1 MVNGLYV
8 WVGAKKAD
16 GMVLTLTTQE
26 NAIKKTL
33 HKRFAIP
40 VDFDFFKHLVYP
52 YDLEQHMF
60 IKIELNSTKNVLLW
74 TGDTNET
81 YKLSNIYLEDDV
93 ILDGPYAT
101 AIRKMYTKKTSM
113 YYTKITSIHQQT
125 LSKKDTSWKFE
136 LNNLSVRSLFCSF
149 VLLLL
154 FFDKRDDFAN
164 KYEEFFNSNINK
176 TLVMINGMSLQF
188 HRHGLQARDIY
199 PELKKYFYKENSE
212 LIWEGILTT
221 KSALWI
227 DTGSNTNNILH
238 GSCRAVAKS
247 GILLQIEK
255 KYEANDGVF
264 TCLVFS
270 LEDKTGRLN
279 VTNPSDI
286 LTIEK

>member
-33 HKRFAIP
+33 HQRFAIP
-40 VDFDFFKHLVYP
+40 LDFDFFKHPVYP

-74 TGDTNET
+74 TGDTKET

-164 KYEEFFNSNINK
+164 KYEEFYNSNINK

-255 KYEANDGVF
+255 KYETNDGVF

-270 LEDKTGRLN
+270 LEDTTARLN

>member
-40 VDFDFFKHLVYP
+40 LDFDFFKHPVYP

-74 TGDTNET
+74 TGDTKET

-101 AIRKMYTKKTSM
+101 AIGKMYTKKTSM
-113 YYTKITSIHQQT
+113 YHTKITSIHQQT

-164 KYEEFFNSNINK
+164 KYEEFYNSNINK

-270 LEDKTGRLN
+270 LEDKTARLN

>member
-40 VDFDFFKHLVYP
+40 LDFDFFKHPVYP

-74 TGDTNET
+74 TGDTKET

-164 KYEEFFNSNINK
+164 KYEEFYNSNINK

-188 HRHGLQARDIY
+188 HRHGSQARDIY

-270 LEDKTGRLN
+270 LEDKTARLN